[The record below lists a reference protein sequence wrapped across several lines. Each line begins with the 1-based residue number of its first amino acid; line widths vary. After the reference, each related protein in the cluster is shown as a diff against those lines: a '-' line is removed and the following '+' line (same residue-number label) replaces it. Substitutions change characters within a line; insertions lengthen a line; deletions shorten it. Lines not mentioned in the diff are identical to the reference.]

1 MWLYKLAL
9 LVCGG
14 LLLAGCGFKPLYGTQ
29 SGSRLLHELSLI
41 EVDAA
46 PGAIGVQLRNTLHD
60 NLQPYNRE
68 EAARYSLTLD
78 YDKSTY
84 AMLTSPTTSQI
95 RRYAMILNVHYELSD
110 SLSRSLVKSGR
121 TTAHASYNVVV
132 DNVYATFVAE
142 EEAALRAARQIAQQL
157 TNLLALHFAQGD
169 SHGKNVR

>member
-29 SGSRLLHELSLI
+29 AGSHLLHELSSI
-41 EVDAA
+41 EVKAA
-46 PGAIGVQLRNTLHD
+46 DGVIGVQLRNTLHD

-68 EAARYSLTLD
+68 EAARYRLTLD

-84 AMLTSPTTSQI
+84 PMLTSPTTSQI
-95 RRYAMILNVHYELSD
+95 RRYTMILNVDYELTD
-110 SLSRSLVKSGR
+110 SVTQNPVQSGK
-121 TTAHASYNVVV
+121 TSTHASYNVVV

-142 EEAALRAARQIAQQL
+142 EEASLRAARQIGQQL
-157 TNLLALHFAQGD
+157 TNLLSLHFNRAD
-169 SHGKNVR
+169 SHGKNGP

>member
-1 MWLYKLAL
+1 M
-9 LVCGG
+9 CGG

-29 SGSRLLHELSLI
+29 TGARLLHELSSI
-41 EVDAA
+41 EVTAA
-46 PGAIGVQLRNTLHD
+46 EGVIGVQLRNTLHD

-68 EAARYSLTLD
+68 GAARYHLALD

-95 RRYAMILNVHYELSD
+95 RRYAMILNVDYELND
-110 SLSRSLVKSGR
+110 SLSRKLIKAGR
-121 TTAHASYNVVV
+121 TTAHASYNVVI

-142 EEAALRAARQIAQQL
+142 EEASLRAARQVAQQL
-157 TNLLALHFAQGD
+157 TNLLALHFAKGD